1 MEYMELNSSCADSEA
16 SLRLEAKSEG
26 DTWAV
31 RIGGSE
37 FRADGFELSLDGD
50 NQAWISFAELV
61 ELRHHL
67 G

>member
-1 MEYMELNSSCADSEA
+1 MIQTPTDNFRYPIEEF
-16 SLRLEAKSEG
+16 EAKSEG

-50 NQAWISFAELV
+50 NQANISFTELLN
-61 ELRHHL
+61 EQ
-67 G
+67 GWA